1 MLGQLWKQGFC
12 CQQLESL
19 TAPLG
24 NRPGIEPHHL
34 AVNLQG
40 AALPADLEIIPLQQA
55 GVGHA
60 LLALLPHPQAGQP
73 FGLWARAAGFNRHQ
87 GFQHQAGSELGQG
100 QGHRF
105 GVVP

>member
-1 MLGQLWKQGFC
+1 M
-12 CQQLESL
+12 
-19 TAPLG
+19 
-24 NRPGIEPHHL
+24 
-34 AVNLQG
+34 NLQG
-40 AALPADLEIIPLQQA
+40 TALPADLEIIPLQQA

-73 FGLWARAAGFNRHQ
+73 FRLRARAAGFNRHQ
-87 GFQHQAGSELGQG
+87 GFQHQAGGELGQG